1 MNQTVLF
8 SPVKLLYTALQFLT
22 NCIAFAKLIESISF
36 TYLKVGRWVDVVQ
49 PRHRAL
55 RLRTH
60 PTEAIAPL
68 GSVIYIYSRIP
79 LQTLK
84 KGDVYDGLR
93 LRPPVILDN
102 SCTQH
107 LRANSR

>member
-1 MNQTVLF
+1 
-8 SPVKLLYTALQFLT
+8 PVKLLYTALQFLI
-22 NCIAFAKLIESISF
+22 NCVAFVKLIEPISF
-36 TYLKVGRWVDVVQ
+36 AYLKVGRWIDVVL

-55 RLRTH
+55 RWRTH
-60 PTEAIAPL
+60 PAEAIAPL
-68 GSVIYIYSRIP
+68 GSVIHVYSRIP

-102 SCTQH
+102 SCTQD

>member
-1 MNQTVLF
+1 NCVAF
-8 SPVKLLYTALQFLT
+8 VKL
-22 NCIAFAKLIESISF
+22 IGSISF

-49 PRHRAL
+49 PRHIGL
-55 RLRTH
+55 CDGV
-60 PTEAIAPL
+60 PTWQRRSHSWVVL
-68 GSVIYIYSRIP
+68 SIYSRIS

-102 SCTQH
+102 SCTQD